1 MTMSIGEGL
10 IIIAMVS
17 LGTLFTRFL
26 PFLLFPDNKPLP
38 KVVQYLGKV
47 LPFSVIGLLVVYCLK
62 NVSVLLPP
70 YGLPEL
76 IAILVIV
83 GLHIWKKKSLLS
95 IAGGTAVYMLL
106 MQSVFS

>member
-38 KVVQYLGKV
+38 TVVQYLGKV

-76 IAILVIV
+76 IAILVII
-83 GLHIWKKKSLLS
+83 GLHVWKKKSLLS

>member
-1 MTMSIGEGL
+1 MTMTTGQGL

-17 LGTLFTRFL
+17 LGTLTMRFL

-38 KVVQYLGKV
+38 EAARYLGSV
-47 LPFSVIGLLVVYCLK
+47 LPFSVIGLLVVYCMK
-62 NVSVLLPP
+62 HVRVTVSP

-76 IAILVIV
+76 IAVLVIA
-83 GLHIWKKKSLLS
+83 GLHLWKKKPLLS

-106 MQSVFS
+106 MQLVFA